1 MNDNQPKIGKFSWTY
16 GLLLGAASVVFG
28 IILFSMEM
36 HYEQGWAIRIV
47 GVVLMIAAIV
57 LAVSQYKKANLGFLK
72 LVDAIKLGAGI
83 GVVSAIISLIWYALL
98 TNVIEPDFMDK
109 AMEVAKV
116 QAMAQNPQMTDEQ
129 WQKGVEI
136 QKSFAWLAYPI
147 GIVVNVIFGLIIGAI
162 VGAIMKKSD
171 PNN

>member
-16 GLLLGAASVVFG
+16 GLLLGVASVIFG
-28 IILFSMEM
+28 FMLYTMEM
-36 HYEQGWAIRIV
+36 HYEQGWAVRIV
-47 GVVLMIAAIV
+47 GIVLMVAAVV
-57 LAVSQYKKANLGFLK
+57 LAVMQYKKANSGFLK
-72 LVDAIKLGAGI
+72 IVDAVKLGAGI

-109 AMEVAKV
+109 AMELAKV

-129 WQKGVEI
+129 WQQGVEI

-162 VGAIMKKSD
+162 VGAIMKNTD